1 METLRKLTVQITVP
15 LGPQEI
21 RTLTRSTK
29 FSVPYRSDLPD
40 EHVSICL

>member
-29 FSVPYRSDLPD
+29 FT
-40 EHVSICL
+40 VSPTDQTFQMNM